1 MYKSK
6 IRKQDYIQKKR
17 YIPARN
23 HSVHVEAHYKKTKI
37 MKLKDQQDHFNSAVA
52 QIFERDIYFRGSKK
66 YSK

>member
-1 MYKSK
+1 
-6 IRKQDYIQKKR
+6 
-17 YIPARN
+17 
-23 HSVHVEAHYKKTKI
+23 